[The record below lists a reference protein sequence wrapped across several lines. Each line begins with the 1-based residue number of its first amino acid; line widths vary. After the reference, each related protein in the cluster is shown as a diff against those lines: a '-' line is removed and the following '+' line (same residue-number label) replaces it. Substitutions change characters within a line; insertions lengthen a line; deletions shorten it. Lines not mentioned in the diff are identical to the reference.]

1 LIPAEAMDLATERRG
16 GSYLVRQFWA
26 FYAELVALKR
36 QLGGSAAAITRSRQ
50 GAQSPREWALEA
62 GLQPAEPGAGPE
74 AESAP
79 KAPTEPAPEQGG
91 RAAMMAAQSVSRQL
105 IGVLE
110 LQAIEAQRAGG
121 RYSLD
126 INHEA
131 QYVMA
136 ALADETLLS
145 FDWPG
150 RDVWTSCLIEEAL
163 FGSRIAG
170 DRIFDRLDE
179 LLRTR
184 DPARRDLALIYLL
197 ALSLGFEGR
206 YRGTD
211 CLARMQAY
219 RAAIYRFRT
228 GRDPDPTDR
237 SRQISP
243 QAYGFTVSDALP
255 QEMPHV
261 SRWIAILV
269 LVIVGILGVSQLVWH
284 LKAGPLVEDIRN
296 TAE

>member
-1 LIPAEAMDLATERRG
+1 MIPAEAMDTAAERSG

-26 FYAELVALKR
+26 FYAELVTLKR
-36 QLGGSAAAITRSRQ
+36 QLGGLAAGGAQRRQ
-50 GAQSPREWALEA
+50 GAQSPQEWALEA
-62 GLQPAEPGAGPE
+62 VAEPALEAVQVPE
-74 AESAP
+74 GEP
-79 KAPTEPAPEQGG
+79 LQEPAGK
-91 RAAMMAAQSVSRQL
+91 AAIAVAQTVSRQL
-105 IGVLE
+105 LGVLE

-121 RYSLD
+121 PYSMD

-131 QYVMA
+131 QYIMA
-136 ALADETLLS
+136 ALADEALLS
-145 FDWPG
+145 FSWLG

-163 FGSRIAG
+163 FGSRVAG
-170 DRIFDRLDE
+170 DRIFVRLDE

-219 RAAIYRFRT
+219 RAALYRFRS
-228 GRDPDPTDR
+228 GHDPDPTDR
-237 SRQISP
+237 VRQISP
-243 QAYGFTVSDALP
+243 QAYAFTVGDALP
-255 QEMPHV
+255 QRVPHV
-261 SRWIAILV
+261 AKWVTILV
-269 LVIVGILGVSQLVWH
+269 LVIVGMLGVSQLVWQ

>member
-1 LIPAEAMDLATERRG
+1 MIPAEAIGMASERSG

-26 FYAELVALKR
+26 FYAELVSMKR
-36 QLGGSAAAITRSRQ
+36 RLGGSPAA
-50 GAQSPREWALEA
+50 GAQAPQELAQESVL
-62 GLQPAEPGAGPE
+62 
-74 AESAP
+74 ESAG
-79 KAPTEPAPEQGG
+79 KAALT
-91 RAAMMAAQSVSRQL
+91 AAQAVSRQL

-121 RYSLD
+121 RYALD

-136 ALADETLLS
+136 ALADETLLN

-150 RDVWTSCLIEEAL
+150 REVWTSCLIEEAQ

-184 DPARRDLALIYLL
+184 DPARRDLALTYLL

-219 RAAIYRFRT
+219 RAALYQFRF
-228 GRDPDPTDR
+228 GRDPDPSDR
-237 SRQISP
+237 ARQISP
-243 QAYGFTVSDALP
+243 QAYAFTVSDALP
-255 QEMPHV
+255 QQMPHV
-261 SRWIAILV
+261 GRWITILV
-269 LVIVGILGVSQLVWH
+269 LVLVGMLGLSQLVWEW
-284 LKAGPLVEDIRN
+284 KSGPLVEDIRGTGN
-296 TAE
+296 

>member
-1 LIPAEAMDLATERRG
+1 MSPAEAIGSAPEQSG

-26 FYAELVALKR
+26 FYAELVSLKR
-36 QLGGSAAAITRSRQ
+36 RLGGQTAD
-50 GAQSPREWALEA
+50 SP
-62 GLQPAEPGAGPE
+62 QPQQ
-74 AESAP
+74 ESAP
-79 KAPTEPAPEQGG
+79 ESGG
-91 RAAMMAAQSVSRQL
+91 TAALTTAQAVSRQL
-105 IGVLE
+105 LGVLE

-121 RYSLD
+121 RYAID
-126 INHEA
+126 INLEA

-136 ALADETLLS
+136 ALADEALLS
-145 FDWPG
+145 FNWPG
-150 RDVWTSCLIEEAL
+150 RGVWTSCLIEEAL

-170 DRIFDRLDE
+170 DRIFDRIDE

-206 YRGTD
+206 YHGTD

-219 RAAIYRFRT
+219 RAALYRFRF

-237 SRQISP
+237 ARQISP
-243 QAYGFTVSDALP
+243 QAYAFTVSDALP
-255 QEMPHV
+255 QQMPHV
-261 SRWIAILV
+261 ARWITILV
-269 LVIVGILGVSQLVWH
+269 LVIVGMVGVSQLVWQW
-284 LKAGPLVEDIRN
+284 KAGPLVEDIRN

>member
-1 LIPAEAMDLATERRG
+1 LSPAEAISLASEQSG

-26 FYAELVALKR
+26 FYAELVSLKR
-36 QLGGSAAAITRSRQ
+36 RLGGQTAD
-50 GAQSPREWALEA
+50 GAQSRL
-62 GLQPAEPGAGPE
+62 
-74 AESAP
+74 
-79 KAPTEPAPEQGG
+79 EPAPEATGT
-91 RAAMMAAQSVSRQL
+91 AALSAAQAVSRQL
-105 IGVLE
+105 LGLLE

-121 RYSLD
+121 RFAID
-126 INHEA
+126 INLEA
-131 QYVMA
+131 QYIMA
-136 ALADETLLS
+136 ALADEALLS
-145 FDWPG
+145 FSWAG
-150 RDVWTSCLIEEAL
+150 REVWTSCLIEEAL
-163 FGSRIAG
+163 FGSRVAG
-170 DRIFDRLDE
+170 DRIFDRLDD

-219 RAAIYRFRT
+219 RAALYRFSF

-243 QAYGFTVSDALP
+243 QAYAFTVGDALP
-255 QEMPHV
+255 QRVPHV
-261 SRWIAILV
+261 AKWVAILV
-269 LVIVGILGVSQLVWH
+269 LVIVGMLGVSQLVWQ

>member
-1 LIPAEAMDLATERRG
+1 VRRGATLSPAEAISSASEQFG

-26 FYAELVALKR
+26 FYDELVSLKR
-36 QLGGSAAAITRSRQ
+36 RLGGQPADASPPQQELTPEATGTAALSAAQA
-50 GAQSPREWALEA
+50 
-62 GLQPAEPGAGPE
+62 
-74 AESAP
+74 
-79 KAPTEPAPEQGG
+79 
-91 RAAMMAAQSVSRQL
+91 VSRQL
-105 IGVLE
+105 LSVLE

-121 RYSLD
+121 RYAID

-131 QYVMA
+131 QYIMA
-136 ALADETLLS
+136 ALADEALLS
-145 FDWPG
+145 FSWPG
-150 RDVWTSCLIEEAL
+150 RDAWTSCLIEEAL
-163 FGSRIAG
+163 FGSRVAG

-184 DPARRDLALIYLL
+184 DPARRDLALVYLL

-219 RAAIYRFRT
+219 RAALYRFSF

-237 SRQISP
+237 ARQISP
-243 QAYGFTVSDALP
+243 QAYAFTVSDALP
-255 QEMPHV
+255 QQMPHV
-261 SRWIAILV
+261 AKWVTILV
-269 LVIVGILGVSQLVWH
+269 LVIVGILGVSQVIWQ
-284 LKAGPLVEDIRN
+284 LKAGPLVQDIRN

>member
-1 LIPAEAMDLATERRG
+1 MSPAEAIGSTSGQSG

-26 FYAELVALKR
+26 FYAELVSLKR
-36 QLGGSAAAITRSRQ
+36 RLGDQTAAS
-50 GAQSPREWALEA
+50 S
-62 GLQPAEPGAGPE
+62 QPQQ
-74 AESAP
+74 ESAP
-79 KAPTEPAPEQGG
+79 ESAGT
-91 RAAMMAAQSVSRQL
+91 AALTAAQAVSRQL
-105 IGVLE
+105 LGVLE

-121 RYSLD
+121 RYAID
-126 INHEA
+126 INLEA

-136 ALADETLLS
+136 ALADEALLS
-145 FDWPG
+145 FSWPG

-163 FGSRIAG
+163 FGSRVAG

-179 LLRTR
+179 LLRAR

-219 RAAIYRFRT
+219 RAALYRFSF

-237 SRQISP
+237 ARQISP
-243 QAYGFTVSDALP
+243 QAYAFTVSDAMP
-255 QEMPHV
+255 QQMPHV
-261 SRWIAILV
+261 ARWITILA
-269 LVIVGILGVSQLVWH
+269 LVIVGMVGVSQLVWQ